1 MLHEIIPRFGL
12 PSSLQSDNATSFN
25 SKVTQRV
32 SKTLGITYYPHCAW
46 RSQSS
51 GKVERTIQFLK
62 SAIKKITQEAS
73 LGWMEALPVALLHT
87 CIAPK
92 EHVCHSPYE
101 MLYGRPF
108 VCVNDLFLNPEA
120 QTFWSYTMTTG
131 QFQQYIHCGES
142 TRTQKILKSHH
153 CMPQGLKSGKSLKS
167 GKMSPQRLNSSPH
180 GRAPTL

>member
-1 MLHEIIPRFGL
+1 MKIIPRFGL

-25 SKVTQRV
+25 SKVTQGV

-73 LGWMEALPVALLHT
+73 LGWTEALPVALLRT

-92 EHVCHSPYE
+92 EHACHSLYE

-120 QTFWSYTMTTG
+120 QTLWSYTMTIG
-131 QFQQYIHCGES
+131 QLQQYIHCGES

-153 CMPQGLKSGKSLKS
+153 YMPQGLKSGKSLKS
-167 GKMSPQRLNSSPH
+167 GKMSPQRLNSSPR